1 MQATDRAGAAEAT
14 AQAGSAQSG
23 VSTAVLDWWRVW
35 RSSLIA
41 AIGAFIAF
49 RVITEVVAMLSL
61 YGTHALQVVQQS
73 PGSLIAVWNR
83 WDTGWYL
90 DIARLGYAGSSH
102 VLVAPGT
109 YQDGAA
115 FAPLY
120 PALIRGTT
128 DALRVG
134 PETAAA
140 LVGGV
145 ALVFALIGL
154 HRLVQREL
162 GARGAILA
170 LVLLLAYPASFFFSA
185 LYPESLLLACLV
197 WCFLAA
203 RTRHWWA
210 ATFFAGAAVL
220 TKTYTIVLIVPL
232 AIEYVAQHGW
242 SLRRLRADSLAV
254 VAGPAIALG
263 GLVLY
268 MQLRLGD
275 GLRFVHAEA
284 GWGREFAGPW
294 TSIGRAV
301 TDIGKAGAQIDS
313 RLLAIFDIVTPLTL
327 VAAGI
332 YLWRRHQPA
341 YAAFM
346 LLAAGVFLCTG
357 TLQSAGRYTL
367 TVFPIFIAGAMLL
380 RKRPIFAAIVITVA
394 AVVGGYFLH
403 EFANNQFV
411 G

>member
-1 MQATDRAGAAEAT
+1 MQVTDRAGAAEAT
-14 AQAGSAQSG
+14 VQAGSAQNG
-23 VSTAVLDWWRVW
+23 VSTAVLDWWRAW
-35 RSSLIA
+35 RSSLFP

-49 RVITEVVAMLSL
+49 RVITEVVAMVSL

-134 PETAAA
+134 PEFAAA

-145 ALVFALIGL
+145 ALVFALIGV
-154 HRLVQREL
+154 HRLASREL
-162 GARGAILA
+162 GARGAMLV
-170 LVLLLAYPASFFFSA
+170 LVLLLAFPASFFLSA
-185 LYPESLLLACLV
+185 LYPEPLLLACLV

-210 ATFFAGAAVL
+210 ASFFAGAAVL
-220 TKTYTIVLIVPL
+220 TKTYTVVLIVPL
-232 AIEYVAQHGW
+232 AIEYWAQHGW
-242 SLRRLRADSLAV
+242 SLRRLRADSIAV
-254 VAGPAIALG
+254 VAGPAIALA

-301 TDIGKAGAQIDS
+301 TDIGTAGAQFDS
-313 RLLAIFDIVTPLTL
+313 RLLAVFDIVSPLTL

-332 YLWRRHQPA
+332 YLWRRRQPA

-346 LLAAGVFLCTG
+346 LLAAGVFLCSG
-357 TLQSAGRYTL
+357 TLQSDGRYTL

-380 RKRPIFAAIVITVA
+380 RKHPMITAA
-394 AVVGGYFLH
+394 AVAGSCVLGGYFLH
-403 EFANNQFV
+403 EFANSQFV